1 MAKKRPRG
9 KSARG
14 LSSRAAASRTQPDYW
29 RQRLF
34 RNSFTYRGKRHEVG
48 HWSVKI
54 QHQGQRKTFSLRDTD
69 PALAA
74 RQACDLYKAIVT
86 SGWDSALA
94 LSINGDVEQN
104 NQTTLRREK
113 SGIGVGFDSRYWSQ
127 RLVHR
132 KYTEPF
138 RSGDAAGEFSVRIEY
153 AETSRFFPLGTGDRR
168 IASTRAARIYR
179 TIAKEGWPAAKKL
192 FPRELSLAF
201 RWADS
206 PLAWTYTTVQT
217 QPAAGSRPLST
228 VADGRGH
235 AHTLNVAIVESDA
248 SLRSVLTWCINQ
260 EEGCRCVCAFPTG
273 AEALQEIRRRSTHL
287 LLISENL
294 SDQPGADCLRQL
306 NEVAPKVAGLQYS
319 VYEDAEELFKSSPG
333 GAASYLFRRTPP
345 TRILEPIAEARKQRD
360 FGRERM
366 ANSVR
371 QYFAATLLALP
382 FGGSSHE
389 FNSLTRRE
397 HEILALLS
405 KGHPDKEIADLL
417 RISTWTVHGHL
428 KKIFEKLKAHNRTDA
443 VVKFL
448 NK

>member
-1 MAKKRPRG
+1 MAKKRPRVHSHQDAS
-9 KSARG
+9 SAVN
-14 LSSRAAASRTQPDYW
+14 AAKTEPGYW

-34 RNSFTYRGKRHEVG
+34 KNSFTYRGKRCEVG

-54 QHQGQRKTFSLRDTD
+54 QHQGHRKTFSLRDND

-74 RQACDLYKAIVT
+74 RQACDLYQAIVT
-86 SGWDSALA
+86 GGWERF
-94 LSINGDVEQN
+94 LSTHSLLDQTETGLRRTAAAINGAD
-104 NQTTLRREK
+104 
-113 SGIGVGFDSRYWSQ
+113 GRYWSP

-132 KYTEPF
+132 KYTEAFLP
-138 RSGDAAGEFSVRIEY
+138 RDAEREFSVRIEH
-153 AETSRFFPLGTGDRR
+153 AGLSRFFPLGSNNRR
-168 IASTRAARIYR
+168 IASNRAARIYR
-179 TIAKEGWPAAKKL
+179 SIVKEGWPAAIKL

-206 PLAWTYTTVQT
+206 PMAWTYTTVHT
-217 QPAAGSRPLST
+217 QPAVSRSQLL
-228 VADGRGH
+228 DGAEGRKP
-235 AHTLNVAIVESDA
+235 TFNVAIVESDN
-248 SLRSVLTWCINQ
+248 SLRNVLTWCINQ
-260 EEGCRCVCAFPTG
+260 EEGCRCVRGFGTSS
-273 AEALQEIRRRSTHL
+273 EALQEIRRQPTHL

-294 SDQPGADCLRQL
+294 PDQAGTQCLKQL
-306 NEVAPKVAGLQYS
+306 NAVAPKTAGLLYS

-345 TRILEPIAEARKQRD
+345 TRILEAVAEARKHRD
-360 FGRERM
+360 SSRDQI
-366 ANSVR
+366 AHSVR
-371 QYFAATLLALP
+371 QYFAATLITLP
-382 FGGSSHE
+382 FGGASSE
-389 FNSLTRRE
+389 LDSLTRRE

-443 VVKFL
+443 VVKYL